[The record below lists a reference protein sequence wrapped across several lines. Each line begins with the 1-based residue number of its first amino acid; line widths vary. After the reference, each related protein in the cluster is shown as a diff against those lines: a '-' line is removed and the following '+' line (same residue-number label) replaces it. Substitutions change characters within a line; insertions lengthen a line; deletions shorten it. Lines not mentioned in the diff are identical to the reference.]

1 MKVDVLVAEIGS
13 TTTVVNA
20 FKDLNSDNPVF
31 WAQGQAPTSVLD
43 GDVRIGLQG
52 AIDDLCR
59 KMGIDNLEY
68 DEMLATSSAAGGL
81 KMTVHG
87 LVFDM
92 TAKAAKEAALGA
104 GGIIHDITVGKLRRT
119 DLARIKEI
127 NPNLILIAG
136 GVDYGERDTAIYNAE
151 MIRSLGLKT
160 PVVYAGNIENQD
172 EMKLIFDE
180 ESGQYLYIVDN
191 VYPKIDTL
199 NVEPCR
205 KVIQD
210 AFEDH
215 ITHAPGMEHVRDMVN
230 GPIIPTPGAVMEC
243 TKLLYDCIGDVMVID
258 VGGATTDVHAVTEDS
273 DAVSRVLTAPEPKAK
288 RTVEGDLG
296 VYVNKMKVIESIGE
310 EKLREECEQ
319 TLHIDL
325 DETLKSY
332 VAIPKTEDEIKLVER
347 LTKEATLRAVE
358 RHAGQIRYV
367 YGPSGRQTLAEGK
380 DLTQI
385 KYIVGTGGALTRL
398 PHRVDIMSMIPK
410 DNETG
415 MKLYPSDAVKILVDN
430 DYIMASLGV
439 LSKTHRA
446 GAIKLLG
453 KSLGMEI
460 KEQEH
465 SANKAQLVEELQR
478 MQAARKAKEEET
490 ARHIEEMEKM
500 GYDMSEYKNPEKIGG
515 ATAEE
520 VEAAKREALMADRSV
535 KKGMDLVENKAD
547 KGGSRV
553 DESRVDESDEKE
565 LSRPENKKKAG
576 CDGDCDT
583 CTRRHCPYGKK

>member
-1 MKVDVLVAEIGS
+1 MRVDVLVAEIGS

-20 FKDLNSDNPVF
+20 FKDLDSEDPVF
-31 WAQGQAPTSVLD
+31 WGQGQAPTSVLD

-59 KMGIDNLEY
+59 KKGIEKLEY
-68 DEMLATSSAAGGL
+68 DQMLATSSAAGGL

-87 LVFDM
+87 LVYDM

-104 GGIIHDITVGKLRRT
+104 GGIIHDITVGRLRRS

-136 GVDYGERDTAIYNAE
+136 GVDYGERDTAVYNAE

-180 ESGQYLYIVDN
+180 ESGQYLYLVDN

-243 TKLLYDCIGDVMVID
+243 TKLLYDCIGDVMTID

-273 DAVSRVLTAPEPKAK
+273 AAVARILTAPEPKAK

-296 VYVNKMKVIESIGE
+296 VYVNRMKVIESIGE
-310 EKLREECEQ
+310 VKLREECEN

-325 DETLKSY
+325 DKTLESY
-332 VAIPKTEDEIKLVER
+332 VAIPKTEDEFKLVER

-380 DLTQI
+380 DLTQV

-398 PHRVDIMSMIPK
+398 PHRVEIMEMIPK

-415 MKLYPSDAVKILVDN
+415 MKLYPSDAVKVLVDN

-439 LSKTHRA
+439 LSKAHRQ
-446 GAIKLLG
+446 GAIKILG
-453 KSLGMEI
+453 KSLGIEL
-460 KEQEH
+460 KERDHE
-465 SANKAQLVEELQR
+465 ANKAQFIEELQR
-478 MQAARKAKEEET
+478 LNAARKAKEEET
-490 ARHIEEMEKM
+490 MHHIEEMEKM

-520 VEAAKREALMADRSV
+520 VAEAKKEALMADRTI
-535 KKGMDLVENKAD
+535 KKGMDLVENKGVAC
-547 KGGSRV
+547 G
-553 DESRVDESDEKE
+553 DEEE
-565 LSRPENKKKAG
+565 LNRQQNKKKAG
-576 CDGDCDT
+576 CDGDCKT